1 MIDIKNKKDC
11 CGCHACGDV
20 CHAQAITFHTDH
32 EGFWYPEVD
41 KEKCTDCHLCEKICP
56 MINIDK
62 LKHNDL
68 SEPKVFGGYNKD
80 IVIRFDSTSGGVFTL
95 LAQAMYKQKG
105 YVSGAIYTDDL
116 KVFNFISNDKKD
128 LKRLRSSKY
137 VQSNAEGL

>member
-68 SEPKVFGGYNKD
+68 AEPKVLVVITRILLFAL
-80 IVIRFDSTSGGVFTL
+80 IVHLVVSL
-95 LAQAMYKQKG
+95 LFLHKPC
-105 YVSGAIYTDDL
+105 
-116 KVFNFISNDKKD
+116 ISRRDM
-128 LKRLRSSKY
+128 LVVPSI
-137 VQSNAEGL
+137 QMT